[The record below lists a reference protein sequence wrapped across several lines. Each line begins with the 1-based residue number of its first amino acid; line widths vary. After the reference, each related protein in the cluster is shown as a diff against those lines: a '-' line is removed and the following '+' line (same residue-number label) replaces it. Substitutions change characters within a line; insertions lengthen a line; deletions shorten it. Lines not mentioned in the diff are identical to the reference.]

1 MHEFSRV
8 ESLIG
13 KDNLDKIK
21 NAKVLIIG
29 IGGVGTEA
37 IVSLVR
43 CGVQNIIIV
52 DNDIIDIT
60 NINRQV
66 IAFNSTIGK
75 NKTYVMKEYL
85 QNISKDINVEIINK
99 FIDNSNIDNLFE
111 LDFDY
116 VIDAC
121 DTLNTK
127 KLIIKKCIETNKTF
141 ISCMGTAKKINP
153 ELLSITT
160 LDKTKYDPLAKILR
174 KWAKSEHTNKKI
186 PVVSSTEKII
196 NPSSKVLASLNFV
209 PNVAGILC
217 AKYIIDKIVNFN
229 NL

>member
-141 ISCMGTAKKINP
+141 II
-153 ELLSITT
+153 IRTT
-160 LDKTKYDPLAKILR
+160 RNIFQQQPHPLA
-174 KWAKSEHTNKKI
+174 WQ
-186 PVVSSTEKII
+186 
-196 NPSSKVLASLNFV
+196 
-209 PNVAGILC
+209 
-217 AKYIIDKIVNFN
+217 
-229 NL
+229 